1 MSVEDLR
8 MSFLNSPDWENRLR
22 RTFLY
27 PGTQCLDDVMP
38 LDISEFCVEHF
49 RELAPKNTGKLGPRI
64 ATRLMRNTAL
74 CPSAIVAALIYLQ
87 RLKAHNPEYL
97 KKVESSELF
106 IVSMMVSS
114 KYLFDDGTDDECY
127 NDEWASCLGMES
139 KDLNKMEL
147 SFLKAIDWSCHIS
160 NEDFMETLAKL
171 EIQLAMQTMQKDG
184 VFTYNTAV
192 NLRLMLCS
200 WQFFKDL
207 SKFYFV
213 SALTLLGFATSMNL
227 VGFQLAEINNSSS
240 QNTLPANLTDI
251 GSSRVPEN
259 GEELQPDD
267 DFECSNPADMNNDER
282 TTSRDANVERK
293 QTYQTIKSKAR
304 NPNEDKKCYTNA
316 YNKLAMCVKPLVL
329 L

>member
-1 MSVEDLR
+1 
-8 MSFLNSPDWENRLR
+8 
-22 RTFLY
+22 
-27 PGTQCLDDVMP
+27 
-38 LDISEFCVEHF
+38 
-49 RELAPKNTGKLGPRI
+49 
-64 ATRLMRNTAL
+64 
-74 CPSAIVAALIYLQ
+74 
-87 RLKAHNPEYL
+87 
-97 KKVESSELF
+97 
-106 IVSMMVSS
+106 
-114 KYLFDDGTDDECY
+114 
-127 NDEWASCLGMES
+127 
-139 KDLNKMEL
+139 
-147 SFLKAIDWSCHIS
+147 
-160 NEDFMETLAKL
+160 METLAKL

-192 NLRLMLCS
+192 NLRLMRTISTFAIFSQLFLVCS

-251 GSSRVPEN
+251 RSSRVPEN

-293 QTYQTIKSKAR
+293 QTYQTIKSNAR

>member
-1 MSVEDLR
+1 
-8 MSFLNSPDWENRLR
+8 
-22 RTFLY
+22 
-27 PGTQCLDDVMP
+27 
-38 LDISEFCVEHF
+38 
-49 RELAPKNTGKLGPRI
+49 
-64 ATRLMRNTAL
+64 MRNTAL

-147 SFLKAIDWSCHIS
+147 SFLTAIDWSCHIS

-192 NLRLMLCS
+192 NLRLMFSC

-207 SKFYFV
+207 SKFYV
-213 SALTLLGFATSMNL
+213 LSALTLLGFASSMNL
-227 VGFQLAEINNSSS
+227 VGFQLTEMNNSSG
-240 QNTLPANLTDI
+240 QNSLHTNLTDI
-251 GSSRVPEN
+251 GRSRVPEN
-259 GEELQPDD
+259 GEELQTDD
-267 DFECSNPADMNNDER
+267 EFECSNPADMDNQGQKS
-282 TTSRDANVERK
+282 SRDGNTERK
-293 QTYQTIKSKAR
+293 QTYQTMKTKVKNQRLDR
-304 NPNEDKKCYTNA
+304 NCYTDVN
-316 YNKLAMCVKPLVL
+316 NNLAMCVKPLVL

>member
-1 MSVEDLR
+1 MSAQDLR
-8 MSFLNSPDWENRLR
+8 MSFLNSPDWEDRLR

-27 PGTQCLDDVMP
+27 PGTQSLDDVMP

-49 RELAPKNTGKLGPRI
+49 RELAPKNAGKLGPRI

-147 SFLKAIDWSCHIS
+147 AFLTAIDWSCHIR
-160 NEDFMETLAKL
+160 NEDFMETLSKL
-171 EIQLAMQTMQKDG
+171 EIQLAMQTMQKG

-192 NLRLMLCS
+192 NLRLMLS
-200 WQFFKDL
+200 YWQFFKDL

-213 SALTLLGFATSMNL
+213 SALTLLSLASSMNL
-227 VGFQLAEINNSSS
+227 VGFQLSEINHSSG
-240 QNTLPANLTDI
+240 QNALHVNLTDI
-251 GSSRVPEN
+251 RSGRVPEN
-259 GEELQPDD
+259 GEELQTDD
-267 DFECSNPADMNNDER
+267 DLECSNPADINNHR
-282 TTSRDANVERK
+282 TSSKDVNVERK
-293 QTYQTIKSKAR
+293 QTYQIIKTKVK
-304 NPNEDKKCYTNA
+304 NQKGDENCYTNA
-316 YNKLAMCVKPLVL
+316 YNDLAMCIKPLVL